1 MKILFNRRPIAGPWG
16 GGTKVLSAIIDEC
29 LIRGHSVFFEEEIM
43 TQKHID
49 ILFCIDPRQNLTTD
63 FNQLLNYKKNYSKSK
78 LIQRIGD
85 LGTHGKPELL
95 ELVKESSRF
104 SDILVFPSE
113 WSRDYLGSNKQSCII
128 SNAPLAK
135 FLSPKVNK
143 LFSEKIKIV
152 SHHWSNNFLKGFDVY
167 KKLDDY
173 CCINNASFCFIGRKP
188 ENVIL
193 TNYVLPQDIDGLISL
208 LPKHDIYITASK
220 HEAGANHVLEA
231 MALGLPVLYHKDG
244 GSINEYCKDFGIQY
258 ENFEE
263 LIYIL
268 ENKKELL
275 QNIANNM
282 SYTRSSI
289 DMAKEYVDLFE
300 TL

>member
-1 MKILFNRRPIAGPWG
+1 MNVYFNRRPIAGPWG
-16 GGTKVLSAIIDEC
+16 GGTKVLSAIVDEC
-29 LIRGHSVFFEEEIM
+29 LISGHDIFFEEDIVS
-43 TQKHID
+43 QKHID
-49 ILFCIDPRQNLTTD
+49 VLFCKDPRQNFTTGLIQ
-63 FNQLLNYKKNYSKSK
+63 FLNSKKNHSKSK

-95 ELVKESSRF
+95 ELVKESSQF
-104 SDILVFPSE
+104 SDILVFPSK
-113 WSRDYLGSNKQSCII
+113 WARDYLGSNKQSCII
-128 SNAPLAK
+128 SNAPLTK

-152 SHHWSNNFLKGFDVY
+152 SHHWSSNFLKGFDVY

-173 CCINNASFCFIGRKP
+173 CSINNASFCFIGRKP
-188 ENVIL
+188 ENIAL
-193 TNYVLPQDIDGLISL
+193 TNYVLPQDIDGLINT

-220 HEAGANHVLEA
+220 QEAGANHVLEA

>member
-1 MKILFNRRPIAGPWG
+1 MKIYFNRRPVQGPWG
-16 GGTKVLSAIIDEC
+16 GGSKILSSIITEC
-29 LIRGHSVFFEEEIM
+29 LNRQYQLFFEDEIN
-43 TQKHID
+43 TNINFD
-49 ILFCIDPRQNLTTD
+49 IMFCIDPRPSPLVD
-63 FNQLLNYKKNYSKSK
+63 FGMLLRKKFMQPNVK
-78 LIQRIGD
+78 LIQRVGD
-85 LGTHGKPELL
+85 LGTHGKPEFF
-95 ELVKESSRF
+95 ELIKASTQR
-104 SDILVFPSE
+104 SDILIFPSN
-113 WSRDYLGSNKQSCII
+113 WAKDYLNSQKKYYII
-128 SNAPLAK
+128 QNAPLK
-135 FLSPKVNK
+135 EFIIDKKNNFNEDSLN
-143 LFSEKIKIV
+143 IV
-152 SHHWSNNFLKGFDVY
+152 SHHWSDNKFKGFDIY
-167 KKLDDY
+167 KQLNEY
-173 CCINNASFCFIGRKP
+173 CKDELKFTFIGRKP
-188 ENVIL
+188 VDLEIK
-193 TNYVLPQDIDGLISL
+193 NYIPPQDVKGLISE
-208 LPKHDIYITASK
+208 LPKHDVYITASK
-220 HEAGANHVLEA
+220 YEAGANHVLEA